1 VENPALVLGAALG
14 ELTLAKRDKVTF
26 IASPSLAH
34 FPTWVEQL
42 IAESTGKDKK
52 GIIPVVGEPI
62 GSPEKYGADRLFVC
76 LRMEKDDN
84 AELDRKIAALESVG
98 HPTVKIDVGGK
109 SDLGAEF
116 FRWEVAVAAAGA
128 VLGIHPFNQPDVQ
141 LAKDLAKKAMEKKSG
156 AGAEAKDE
164 VAASDPTLLRQA
176 VSSWLA
182 KKKERDYLAVQ
193 AYLNPTS
200 EHTAA
205 LEEIRTSLR
214 DRLRLATT
222 LGYGPRFL
230 HSTGQLHKGGPN
242 SALVL
247 QIVDDPVEDLA
258 VPETNYTF
266 GALIRAQAL
275 GDFTALKQR
284 KRRVLRVNLGTEVE
298 GGLRQLAELVHQNQ

>member
-1 VENPALVLGAALG
+1 
-14 ELTLAKRDKVTF
+14 
-26 IASPSLAH
+26 
-34 FPTWVEQL
+34 
-42 IAESTGKDKK
+42 
-52 GIIPVVGEPI
+52 
-62 GSPEKYGADRLFVC
+62 
-76 LRMEKDDN
+76 MEKDDN